1 MSLVQGQIMQW
12 AVLGLQAIVD
22 STAAIIFLT
31 VNCLVHFKPPI
42 RRANNN
48 FP

>member
-1 MSLVQGQIMQW
+1 MSLAQGQIMQW

-22 STAAIIFLT
+22 STASIIFLT